1 MFNLEDELKKETQK
15 SYMFLW
21 PLLNLPTNIKPINTY
36 LGFKDANT
44 DKPLIIGMFHKDL
57 FNYKQQKRILVQ
69 NKNYQVYFID
79 EGFEYFVFELKD
91 YKHDYTLIINGMYSD
106 VSQRTKNRI
115 IGSSVHKMTG
125 LALYPDDIRN
135 EIADL
140 FNVKEGP
147 KEILGPPNFETEL
160 ISASERMIKLFKGCF
175 IKTCE
180 ILV

>member
-69 NKNYQVYFID
+69 NKNYQVYLSEDGFDYFI
-79 EGFEYFVFELKD
+79 FELKD
-91 YKHDYTLIINGMYSD
+91 YKHDYALIINGMYSD

-115 IGSSVHKMTG
+115 IGSSTHTLTG
-125 LALYPDDIRN
+125 LALYPEETRK
-135 EIADL
+135 EIAEL
-140 FNVKEGP
+140 FNTKEGP
-147 KEILGPPNFETEL
+147 KEILGPPNFDTEIL
-160 ISASERMIKLFKGCF
+160 TVSERLVRLFKGCF
-175 IKTCE
+175 IQNPG